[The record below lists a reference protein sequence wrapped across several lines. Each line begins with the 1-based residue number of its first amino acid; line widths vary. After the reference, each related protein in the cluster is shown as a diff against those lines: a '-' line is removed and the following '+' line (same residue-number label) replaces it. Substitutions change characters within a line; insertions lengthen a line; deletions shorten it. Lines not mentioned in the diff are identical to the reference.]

1 VIEPEGKL
9 TDEIVIASGD
19 YVYTDEEG
27 YLYFVSRKD
36 DMIKTQGY
44 RVSPYEIESVVYNNI
59 PMITDCAVFSVP
71 NAEIEEEIVMF
82 YSAKEELSRNEIL
95 FELKKHLPNYML
107 PEQIIYKR
115 DMPLKSLH
123 EKQVDK
129 EALRREFLL

>member
-1 VIEPEGKL
+1 
-9 TDEIVIASGD
+9 
-19 YVYTDEEG
+19 
-27 YLYFVSRKD
+27 
-36 DMIKTQGY
+36 MIKTQGY

-59 PMITDCAVFSVP
+59 PMVTDCAVFSVP